1 MIKLLFTVVIL
12 YLCLAPQ
19 PLGDNQG
26 WFSFPGADKVVHF
39 GMFFALTAAYIWDY
53 SKVAGASRR
62 NVWVMVAIA
71 VVAIAIGGLIEVLQE
86 LMRLGRSMDMLDLLA
101 DAAGVVVALGAMVLC
116 KEKL

>member
-1 MIKLLFTVVIL
+1 M
-12 YLCLAPQ
+12 
-19 PLGDNQG
+19 
-26 WFSFPGADKVVHF
+26 
-39 GMFFALTAAYIWDY
+39 
-53 SKVAGASRR
+53 AGASPR

-101 DAAGVVVALGAMVLC
+101 DAAGVVVALGVMVLC